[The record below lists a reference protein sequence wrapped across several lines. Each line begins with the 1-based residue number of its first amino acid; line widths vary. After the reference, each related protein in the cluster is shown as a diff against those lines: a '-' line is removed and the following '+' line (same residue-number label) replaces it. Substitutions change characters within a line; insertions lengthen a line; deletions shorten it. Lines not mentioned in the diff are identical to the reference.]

1 MIIFNGKSFRDFGCH
16 VDELESLSRPEWDTT
31 SVEVPGRNGTVTYSN
46 GRFKNIELSYDCMID
61 KDFGLNYAGLLAFL
75 QSDSSYH
82 RMEADAEKETFRM
95 ARVKNITSLK
105 VDQWFQRATF
115 TVEFDCKPQRF
126 LKSGEDPFRVQNGS
140 SFYNQY
146 LYPALPILR
155 VYGWGTVRINGY
167 ELLLNEDTVDPYVDI
182 DCDLRD
188 AFYGKENRNSFL
200 EVKSWPVLD
209 PGENIVS
216 LGENITKMEITPRWW
231 TI

>member
-1 MIIFNGKSFRDFGCH
+1 M
-16 VDELESLSRPEWDTT
+16 
-31 SVEVPGRNGTVTYSN
+31 
-46 GRFKNIELSYDCMID
+46 
-61 KDFGLNYAGLLAFL
+61 
-75 QSDSSYH
+75 
-82 RMEADAEKETFRM
+82 
-95 ARVKNITSLK
+95 
-105 VDQWFQRATF
+105 
-115 TVEFDCKPQRF
+115 
-126 LKSGEDPFRVQNGS
+126 KSGEDPFRVQNGS